1 MAGRIELAADEQ
13 HRALG
18 ALLAEGGGGGRGGD
32 PAPDEQVCD
41 VSIGHPAIVVPPYRI
56 CIPEIARAMT
66 MRWISLVPSKI
77 V

>member
-1 MAGRIELAADEQ
+1 VVALDDDGLVGLGDRGSVPGGAHARTVAPA
-13 HRALG
+13 RA
-18 ALLAEGGGGGRGGD
+18 R
-32 PAPDEQVCD
+32 PA
-41 VSIGHPAIVVPPYRI
+41 YLI